1 MPIHVV
7 RPSLVA
13 TALDRA
19 LSLLVL
25 AHLVDWSPSGDDLM
39 IIIYCFL
46 IFSHQKREI
55 KVNRFEP
62 QPMSGPQ
69 GR

>member
-19 LSLLVL
+19 LSLLLL

-39 IIIYCFL
+39 IIDCF
-46 IFSHQKREI
+46 
-55 KVNRFEP
+55 
-62 QPMSGPQ
+62 
-69 GR
+69 